1 MYISLGFFSYCGF
14 MKTSDSTA
22 SLSAIPGLITTDL
35 TKVGLSIR
43 SRSKMLTTRVGW
55 VTNCVRLNEN

>member
-1 MYISLGFFSYCGF
+1 

-43 SRSKMLTTRVGW
+43 CRSKMLTTRVGW